1 MVFDFVLGRKFLKED
16 FLFKLN
22 LNFLFFLL
30 NLYFLIHF
38 ISDKIAAIKTENLS
52 SKKEKIVDNRRIS
65 KK

>member
-1 MVFDFVLGRKFLKED
+1 MTPSFARKNSIK
-16 FLFKLN
+16 N
-22 LNFLFFLL
+22 N
-30 NLYFLIHF
+30 F